1 MRFQKYVTFHLLC
14 NSMVTYC
21 VLETV
26 NLLTSS
32 YILIKVDSERQ
43 SNESP
48 HFVRMWIV
56 IEYSITFILKIQRF
70 H

>member
-14 NSMVTYC
+14 NSMVTYR

-32 YILIKVDSERQ
+32 YIIYITYILIKVDSERQ

-48 HFVRMWIV
+48 HFVRM
-56 IEYSITFILKIQRF
+56 
-70 H
+70 